1 MRLTT
6 RTNLAMRVLMFCAVN
21 PDRIV
26 RKHDIAEACNASE
39 NHLAQVINTLAQ
51 KGFLET
57 QRGRSGGMQLARPDT
72 EIGVGDV
79 LRTFE
84 ASLPFAE
91 CFDPESNTCPLRNAC
106 LFRDALADAL
116 ADALEAFYTALDRK
130 TLRDLVEDNTA
141 LESML
146 TLPGAMK
153 IAICGTPAATAK
165 PT

>member
-21 PDRIV
+21 PGRIV
-26 RKHDIAEACNASE
+26 RKHEIAEACNASE

-51 KGFLET
+51 KRFIET
-57 QRGRSGGMQLARPDT
+57 QRGRAGGMQLARPDS

-79 LRTFE
+79 LRAFE
-84 ASLPFAE
+84 AGLPFAE

-106 LFRDALADAL
+106 LFRDALS
-116 ADALEAFYTALDRK
+116 DALEAFYGALDRK
-130 TLRDLVEDNTA
+130 TLADLVEDNTA

-146 TLPGAMK
+146 SLPGAMN
-153 IAICGTPAATAK
+153 ISICGAKEGAAKAL
-165 PT
+165 